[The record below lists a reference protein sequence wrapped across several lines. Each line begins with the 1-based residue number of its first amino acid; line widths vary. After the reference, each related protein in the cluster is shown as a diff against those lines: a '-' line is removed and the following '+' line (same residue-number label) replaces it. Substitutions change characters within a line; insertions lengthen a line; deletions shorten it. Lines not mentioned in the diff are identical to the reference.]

1 MKPADFLYHRP
12 TTVKAALQLLAEY
25 DGEARLLAGGQSLMP
40 MMNMRLVRAS
50 AVIDINRI
58 PDLDTITIND
68 DGSAVLGALVR
79 YSSAEAHKGLA
90 AAQPLLVKAITHV
103 GDRQVRNRGT
113 LGGSLAQADPS
124 GNLPLVALALGAKV
138 VARSVRGQREIA
150 IGSFFSG
157 PYTTDLADDEF
168 LTEIHLPPHPD
179 AGVFV
184 EIARRHNDFA
194 VLSLAV
200 AGNRLVSGHWQDV
213 RIAIGA
219 MHGTPV
225 LAQAAMNAAEG
236 SPLTDATLSDI
247 TAAAQDAVSPA
258 SDIRASAEYRR
269 HLLSVHLTRAL
280 RTLRDGGPGRLESGQ
295 RVTPQAAKPADT
307 GEAA

>member
-113 LGGSLAQADPS
+113 LVAALPRQTRRATCRWLPWPWARKWLHARFVANARSPS
-124 GNLPLVALALGAKV
+124 GLSFQALTPRILPTT
-138 VARSVRGQREIA
+138 
-150 IGSFFSG
+150 SF
-157 PYTTDLADDEF
+157 
-168 LTEIHLPPHPD
+168 
-179 AGVFV
+179 
-184 EIARRHNDFA
+184 
-194 VLSLAV
+194 
-200 AGNRLVSGHWQDV
+200 
-213 RIAIGA
+213 
-219 MHGTPV
+219 
-225 LAQAAMNAAEG
+225 
-236 SPLTDATLSDI
+236 
-247 TAAAQDAVSPA
+247 
-258 SDIRASAEYRR
+258 
-269 HLLSVHLTRAL
+269 
-280 RTLRDGGPGRLESGQ
+280 
-295 RVTPQAAKPADT
+295 
-307 GEAA
+307 